1 MTFVFHSLKQLS
13 RVATELHE
21 KYRLNLTQSKKFN
34 QKKKKK
40 IRLSNP
46 LSNASVKIMDYP

>member
-34 QKKKKK
+34 QKKKK